1 MSQGFNIE
9 IPSQSD
15 VVLQAERIVKNREKL
30 DRAMLPF
37 LSNWRRE
44 RIGVCIKLILRMAL
58 WKLQEKETPATV
70 VINVAIELAKIV
82 NQTYFEKLNGILR
95 AKNLHNHWYILTG
108 NRDLWPL
115 LKRVHLFV
123 RPTLSD
129 GASVSI
135 QEALFFVIS
144 VVASDVCERPNQVI
158 LFKSRNVL
166 DFTEKV
172 ICALERSGMGLGIK
186 RA

>member
-1 MSQGFNIE
+1 M
-9 IPSQSD
+9 
-15 VVLQAERIVKNREKL
+15 
-30 DRAMLPF
+30 
-37 LSNWRRE
+37 
-44 RIGVCIKLILRMAL
+44 
-58 WKLQEKETPATV
+58 
-70 VINVAIELAKIV
+70 
-82 NQTYFEKLNGILR
+82 
-95 AKNLHNHWYILTG
+95 
-108 NRDLWPL
+108 
-115 LKRVHLFV
+115 

>member
-37 LSNWRRE
+37 LSNWRLE

-95 AKNLHNHWYILTG
+95 AKNLHNH
-108 NRDLWPL
+108 
-115 LKRVHLFV
+115 
-123 RPTLSD
+123 
-129 GASVSI
+129 
-135 QEALFFVIS
+135 
-144 VVASDVCERPNQVI
+144 
-158 LFKSRNVL
+158 
-166 DFTEKV
+166 
-172 ICALERSGMGLGIK
+172 
-186 RA
+186 